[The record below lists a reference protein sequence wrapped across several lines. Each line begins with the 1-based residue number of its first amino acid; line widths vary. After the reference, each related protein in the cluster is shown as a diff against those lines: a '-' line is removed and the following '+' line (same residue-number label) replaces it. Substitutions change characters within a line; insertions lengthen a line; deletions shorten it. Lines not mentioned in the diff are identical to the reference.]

1 MARFM
6 HRDRRGLG
14 RTVYKCNHP
23 LFEPRELYK
32 QQHMA
37 NQIETQI
44 PEKYVTVV
52 AKMERSVMELDVLKS
67 IISNGIA

>member
-1 MARFM
+1 M
-6 HRDRRGLG
+6 HKDRRGFG
-14 RTVYKCNHP
+14 RTVYRCNRP

-37 NQIETQI
+37 DRIETQI
-44 PEKYVTVV
+44 PEKHVTVL
-52 AKMERSVMELDVLKS
+52 AKMERSVMELHVLKS